1 MFFSR
6 SSKKSAPRSRVLR
19 VEALEGRELL
29 SATRGISDAA
39 FAALQAEYP
48 GVDYANVSASNV
60 WKIDCGAG
68 INLSDL
74 RTALSKC
81 ASRSGPDVIVL
92 DAPNDV
98 TATFAK
104 ASDELKI
111 SDSSGAVSI
120 LATGGGSVAF
130 DANGM
135 SRVLNVS
142 ARTTLNLGG
151 LTVSGGSSDNGGGI
165 YNAGTL
171 SLDRVRVSQNVASN
185 AGGGIYNVGT
195 LTAQN
200 VLVEGNQSGG
210 HGGGIYSS
218 GKYSKGSPTIVQR
231 VVNATIAGN
240 VSGLSE
246 FGFGG
251 GVYFQGADANG
262 DVFAEMK
269 FDNSIIVENRS
280 AATECDENI
289 YNSLFYNSFEIDGET
304 YAFEEPIPALV
315 DGSNNLSSFV
325 YWVSTFDFDDPTSTG
340 SNLLYNEST
349 PLFMRDPDWE
359 TGESGDYSLYV
370 SDLSQAIDKG
380 DSSLAKYRNGAAFPL
395 DLVGETRTMGRAV
408 DIGAFESGVKP
419 TDVSVSDVET
429 VSSSAIVVG
438 GALGVDGIAVVNEGS
453 NESEEITLRF
463 YATVSGTID
472 EQAILLSTVEC
483 GRLAP
488 GDVAVVSSG
497 ILPTSALT
505 PGQTY
510 RIAWKI
516 VCGNDT
522 NDGND
527 SGAATKSVSVYSETS
542 PVDGVSFDRD
552 SYTTRQGDSFFMEAQ
567 LSAATPGPRMYSFWF
582 DYGDGVFIERENPTV
597 VFPDDYS
604 NAPGDRTISVKAV
617 NLATKTVVAAG
628 SVPFTVVRATPSFY
642 VEAKSALDA
651 NAVIL
656 NVEAIFP
663 VPTAVSRWV
672 FDWGDGTTTELDRL
686 GLTACVAHCY
696 ASSHKSRTVSLSVV
710 LDDGKGI
717 SVSFD
722 VRTLRQ

>member
-6 SSKKSAPRSRVLR
+6 RLKNNAPRSRVLR

-39 FAALQAEYP
+39 FAAFQAEYP
-48 GVDYANVSASNV
+48 GIDYANVSASNV

-98 TATFAK
+98 SATFAK

-111 SDSSGAVSI
+111 SDASGAVSI
-120 LATGGGSVAF
+120 LATGGGSVTL
-130 DANGM
+130 DANGLA
-135 SRVLNVS
+135 RVLNVS
-142 ARTTLNLGG
+142 AKSTLNLGG
-151 LTVSGGSSDNGGGI
+151 ITVSGGSSNNGGGI

-171 SLDRVRVSQNVASN
+171 NLDRVRVSQNVASQN
-185 AGGGIYNVGT
+185 GGGIYNLGV

-200 VLVEGNQSGG
+200 VLIDGNQSGR

-218 GKYSKGSPTIVQR
+218 GSYVKGSAPIIQR

-240 VSGLSE
+240 SAGTSGD
-246 FGFGG
+246 GFGG
-251 GVYFQGADANG
+251 GVYFQGVSENG
-262 DVFAEMK
+262 DVFAEMAL
-269 FDNSIIVENRS
+269 DNSIVVQNRS
-280 AATECDENI
+280 SATECDENI
-289 YNSLFYNSFEIDGET
+289 YNSLFYNAFEIEGET
-304 YAFEEPIPALV
+304 YAFEEPVPALI
-315 DGSNNLSSFV
+315 DGSNNLSTFV
-325 YWVSTFDFDDPTSTG
+325 WWVSTFDFDNPTSTG
-340 SNLLYNEST
+340 TNALYNESI
-349 PLFMRDPDWE
+349 PLFEQDPDIDE
-359 TGESGDYSLYV
+359 GTAGDYALYV
-370 SDLSQAIDKG
+370 SDQSRAIDRG
-380 DSSLAKYRNGAAFPL
+380 DSSLARYRNGKAFSY
-395 DLVGETRTMGRAV
+395 DLAGKKRVISASV

-516 VCGNDT
+516 VCENDT

-527 SGAATKSVSVYSETS
+527 
-542 PVDGVSFDRD
+542 
-552 SYTTRQGDSFFMEAQ
+552 
-567 LSAATPGPRMYSFWF
+567 
-582 DYGDGVFIERENPTV
+582 
-597 VFPDDYS
+597 
-604 NAPGDRTISVKAV
+604 
-617 NLATKTVVAAG
+617 
-628 SVPFTVVRATPSFY
+628 
-642 VEAKSALDA
+642 
-651 NAVIL
+651 
-656 NVEAIFP
+656 
-663 VPTAVSRWV
+663 
-672 FDWGDGTTTELDRL
+672 
-686 GLTACVAHCY
+686 
-696 ASSHKSRTVSLSVV
+696 
-710 LDDGKGI
+710 
-717 SVSFD
+717 
-722 VRTLRQ
+722 